1 MYMYDCKA
9 QTANMEYICKNNCNG
24 ATEKI
29 QSRISQPATAR
40 DNSYII
46 LTYQKEIKMC
56 LN

>member
-1 MYMYDCKA
+1 MYDCKA
-9 QTANMEYICKNNCNG
+9 QTANIEYIYKNNCNG